1 MPVDPNTILRFTS
14 DAQVHEVVSVKDDDP
29 VLTRPGWF
37 RTTNKCGLTCDCDPA
52 DLEDPL
58 RFQTTADPVT
68 CLACLAAP

>member
-1 MPVDPNTILRFTS
+1 MPVDPQTIQRFTS
-14 DAQVHEVVSVKDDDP
+14 DSQVHEVVKVSDNDP
-29 VLTRPGWF
+29 VLTNAGWF
-37 RTTNKCGLTCDCDPA
+37 RTTSKCGLTCDCHPA